1 MFGDK
6 STFGSNAKWSKH
18 AKKKGQQ
25 EKILF
30 CTFKNGQLQI
40 I

>member
-18 AKKKGQQ
+18 AKKRSTRK
-25 EKILF
+25 KLF
-30 CTFKNGQLQI
+30 CAFKNGQLQI
-40 I
+40 S